1 MVPSQLGYKRVKV
14 MNSLQLSKLSTYN
27 ESMRLLGLTLETIHF
42 EDYLS
47 FLTEVLELELSELGD
62 DFMILELQGTWL
74 EIRKT
79 SFAPKQTEILVR
91 FIMTHEEYESL
102 VNKISFFYYRKGE
115 TSFQISSLDH
125 ENCQLLDPDGRR
137 WFFSHGLTIERTDTV
152 ANL

>member
-1 MVPSQLGYKRVKV
+1 MI
-14 MNSLQLSKLSTYN
+14 SLQLSKLSTYN

-62 DFMILELQGTWL
+62 DFMLLELQGTWL
-74 EIRKT
+74 EIRKAAV
-79 SFAPKQTEILVR
+79 APKQSEVNVR
-91 FIMTHEEYESL
+91 FTMTQEEYKSL

-115 TSFQISSLDH
+115 TSFQISKLDQRI
-125 ENCQLLDPDGRR
+125 CQLIDPDGRC
-137 WFFSHGLTIERTDTV
+137 WYFSHSLTVERTNTV